1 MEEGVLLLSSSNCN
15 LSCVA
20 AVLAVDVAVAVTV
33 TVVAGSAGGRV
44 CCGGTWV

>member
-1 MEEGVLLLSSSNCN
+1 MSSCY
-15 LSCVA
+15 LVVTVTGAVA
-20 AVLAVDVAVAVTV
+20 VVLAVVLAVAVTV